1 MSRSTAIPSKKEDVK
16 KPLTSLN
23 CNDYQNEPFEGGI
36 VYRSAKISDQNGAAL
51 VEFAI
56 VLPVLFMLIFG
67 MIEFSVM
74 LYDKAMITNAS
85 REGAR
90 AGIVY
95 SYPAPITTAEITQ
108 RVNDYLQGHM
118 ISLGGPSAHTVAVS
132 GQCTGSGDPLTVTV
146 TYPYNFLVLPNF
158 IQTLS
163 GTITL
168 SAQTTM
174 RCE

>member
-1 MSRSTAIPSKKEDVK
+1 MHR
-16 KPLTSLN
+16 
-23 CNDYQNEPFEGGI
+23 
-36 VYRSAKISDQNGAAL
+36 KIKINNQSGAAL

-56 VLPVLFMLIFG
+56 VLPVLLVLIFG

-90 AGIVY
+90 TGIVY
-95 SYPAPITTAEITQ
+95 SYPTPISTTEITQ
-108 RVNDYLQGHM
+108 TVDDYLQGHM
-118 ISLGGPSAHTVAVS
+118 ITFGSSSTPNVAVS
-132 GQCTGSGDPLTVTV
+132 AECAATGDPLTVTV
-146 TYPYNFLVLPNF
+146 TYNYNWLVLPNF

-163 GTITL
+163 GLTTL
-168 SAQTTM
+168 EAQTTM

>member
-1 MSRSTAIPSKKEDVK
+1 MR
-16 KPLTSLN
+16 
-23 CNDYQNEPFEGGI
+23 
-36 VYRSAKISDQNGAAL
+36 RKIEISNQSGAAL

-56 VLPVLFMLIFG
+56 VLPLLLVLIFG

-90 AGIVY
+90 TGIVY
-95 SYPAPITTAEITQ
+95 SYPTPISTAEITQ
-108 RVNDYLQGHM
+108 TVDDYLQGHL
-118 ISLGGPSAHTVAVS
+118 ISFGSSSTPNVAVS
-132 GQCTGSGDPLTVTV
+132 GECAATGDPLTVTV
-146 TYPYNFLVLPNF
+146 TYNYNWLVLPNF

-163 GTITL
+163 GLMTL
-168 SAQTTM
+168 EAQTTM

>member
-1 MSRSTAIPSKKEDVK
+1 MRRTK
-16 KPLTSLN
+16 
-23 CNDYQNEPFEGGI
+23 
-36 VYRSAKISDQNGAAL
+36 KISDQSGAAL

-56 VLPVLFMLIFG
+56 VLPVLLVLIFG

-90 AGIVY
+90 TGIVY
-95 SYPAPITTAEITQ
+95 SYPTPISAAEIAQT
-108 RVNDYLQGHM
+108 VDDYLQGHM
-118 ISLGGPSAHTVAVS
+118 ISFGDSSTPNVAVS
-132 GQCTGSGDPLTVTV
+132 GECAGTGDPLTVTV
-146 TYPYNFLVLPNF
+146 TYNYDFLILPNF

-163 GTITL
+163 GTMTL
-168 SAQTTM
+168 DAQTTM

>member
-1 MSRSTAIPSKKEDVK
+1 MCR
-16 KPLTSLN
+16 
-23 CNDYQNEPFEGGI
+23 
-36 VYRSAKISDQNGAAL
+36 KINIDNQDGAAL

-56 VLPVLFMLIFG
+56 VLPVLLVLIFG

-90 AGIVY
+90 RGIVY
-95 SYPAPITTAEITQ
+95 SYPNPVPTAEITQ
-108 RVNDYLQGHM
+108 TVNDYLQGHM
-118 ISLGGPSAHTVAVS
+118 ISFGSTSTPNVTVS
-132 GQCTGSGDPLTVTV
+132 GECGGTGDPLTVTV
-146 TYPYNFLVLPNF
+146 TYTYNFLILPNF

-163 GTITL
+163 GSMTL
-168 SAQTTM
+168 DAQTTM

>member
-1 MSRSTAIPSKKEDVK
+1 MHRLIKLA
-16 KPLTSLN
+16 
-23 CNDYQNEPFEGGI
+23 
-36 VYRSAKISDQNGAAL
+36 DQNGGAL

-56 VLPVLFMLIFG
+56 VLPLLLMLIFG

-90 AGIVY
+90 KGIVY

-108 RVNDYLQGHM
+108 TVNDYLQGHM
-118 ISLGGPSAHTVAVS
+118 ISLGGPSTPTVAVS
-132 GQCTGSGDPLTVTV
+132 GQCAGSGDPLTVTV

-158 IQTLS
+158 IQSLS
-163 GTITL
+163 GTLTL

>member
-1 MSRSTAIPSKKEDVK
+1 M
-16 KPLTSLN
+16 
-23 CNDYQNEPFEGGI
+23 
-36 VYRSAKISDQNGAAL
+36 YRTIKISDQSGAAL

-56 VLPVLFMLIFG
+56 VLPVLLVLIFG

-95 SYPAPITTAEITQ
+95 SYPAPISTTEISQT
-108 RVNDYLQGHM
+108 VDDYLQGHM
-118 ISLGGPSAHTVAVS
+118 ISFGGSSTPTVAVS
-132 GQCTGSGDPLTVTV
+132 GECTGTGDPLTVTV
-146 TYPYNFLVLPNF
+146 TYTYNFLILPNF

-163 GTITL
+163 GTMTL
-168 SAQTTM
+168 DAQTTM

>member
-1 MSRSTAIPSKKEDVK
+1 VK
-16 KPLTSLN
+16 GL
-23 CNDYQNEPFEGGI
+23 G
-36 VYRSAKISDQNGAAL
+36 KINNQNGAAL

-56 VLPVLFMLIFG
+56 VLPLLLMIVFG
-67 MIEFSVM
+67 IIEFSLL

-95 SYPAPITTAEITQ
+95 SFPTPITTAAITQ
-108 RVNDYLQGHM
+108 EVNNYLQTHL
-118 ISLGGPSAHTVAVS
+118 ISLGGASAPTVTA
-132 GQCTGSGDPLTVTV
+132 GQCTGSGAPLTVTV

-158 IQTLS
+158 VQS
-163 GTITL
+163 MAGSITL
-168 SAQTTM
+168 RAQTVM